1 MSPKQDTWSLLFGRP
16 TIMRATTRAKPRLAM
31 VTLRAKPHKAAQ
43 SQAARESGATDP
55 ACVHKRYHKCVFS
68 GSGVCVEDEH
78 LDAGRSG
85 VCPPIRFHRQ
95 IGNGCATS
103 SYASMVAS

>member
-55 ACVHKRYHKCVFS
+55 ACVHKRTQGLSPSPLWTKIAVLSWFRPY
-68 GSGVCVEDEH
+68 
-78 LDAGRSG
+78 
-85 VCPPIRFHRQ
+85 
-95 IGNGCATS
+95 
-103 SYASMVAS
+103 